1 MTHLSISFAGDDFVL
16 DISGA
21 LYWPGQQCLVVA
33 DLHFEKGSAFAA
45 QAYRP
50 LPPHDTAQT
59 LMQLHE
65 VIARYQPRQV
75 ICLGDS
81 FHDAAASDRLNG
93 GDLMRFRLLM
103 DGCSWIWVTGN
114 HDPAIPAILGGEV
127 VERLESGNVVLQHDA
142 SAESG
147 LIFGHF
153 HPVGLVSS
161 NGHLIRRRCFVL
173 GQERLL
179 LPAFGSY
186 AGGLNVLDPAIAR
199 LFPEGYQVVLLGHQ
213 RMHRLLP
220 RQLRNDTSYA
230 MSRRLPER

>member
-1 MTHLSISFAGDDFVL
+1 MTHLPISFAGEDFVFDL
-16 DISGA
+16 SGA
-21 LYWPGQQCLVVA
+21 LYWPDQGAVIVA
-33 DLHFEKGSAFAA
+33 DLHFEKGSSFAA

-59 LMQLHE
+59 LMRLHDL
-65 VIARYQPRQV
+65 IARYRPRQV

-81 FHDAAASDRLNG
+81 FHDAAASDRLDA
-93 GDLMRFRLLM
+93 GDLARLRLLM
-103 DGCSWIWVTGN
+103 DGNRWIWVTGN
-114 HDPAIPAILGGEV
+114 HDPAIPAMLGGDATG
-127 VERLESGNVVLQHDA
+127 RLVIGNVVLQHDA

-153 HPVGLVSS
+153 HPIGLVSS

-173 GQERLL
+173 GQRRLL

-186 AGGLNVLDPAIAR
+186 AGGLNVLDPAIAS
-199 LFPEGYQVVLLGHQ
+199 LFPEGYEVVLLGHQ

-220 RQLRNDTSYA
+220 RQLRPDTSYA
-230 MSRRLPER
+230 MSRRLPGR